1 MRFEGRTWT
10 VAALVGGQVRLTA
23 ENGEMAAL
31 LLSLLFAG
39 EGFEVVDGPA
49 ARRVAP
55 LGLLDSLPAT
65 VRERA
70 LAWEGHVREVETG
83 HPGGSGEVGP
93 ARAEYNPEVR
103 TLAQREEA
111 KAAEL
116 SAAGLPTSAVT
127 VRRMRPATA
136 TAGCGDWWISGPLG
150 RGRHWG
156 VRTSGWWPPCGR
168 YWRPARSAP
177 AGRWG
182 GFGCIPGGCWPSGT
196 ASGRWRCRRLR
207 RSTGWC
213 TPWPTAR
220 AAGHCATAPLALGA
234 AGSSVRTD
242 DGDGAG

>member
-1 MRFEGRTWT
+1 MVEVGSRVRFEGRTWT

-93 ARAEYNPEVR
+93 ARAEYAPGAR

-111 KAAEL
+111 KAAEQL
-116 SAAGLPTSAVT
+116 WPGDRETGHQALAGFMMSAFVT
-127 VRRMRPATA
+127 GSSGACRSVRP
-136 TAGCGDWWISGPLG
+136 
-150 RGRHWG
+150 
-156 VRTSGWWPPCGR
+156 
-168 YWRPARSAP
+168 
-177 AGRWG
+177 
-182 GFGCIPGGCWPSGT
+182 PGGC
-196 ASGRWRCRRLR
+196 
-207 RSTGWC
+207 
-213 TPWPTAR
+213 
-220 AAGHCATAPLALGA
+220 
-234 AGSSVRTD
+234 
-242 DGDGAG
+242 